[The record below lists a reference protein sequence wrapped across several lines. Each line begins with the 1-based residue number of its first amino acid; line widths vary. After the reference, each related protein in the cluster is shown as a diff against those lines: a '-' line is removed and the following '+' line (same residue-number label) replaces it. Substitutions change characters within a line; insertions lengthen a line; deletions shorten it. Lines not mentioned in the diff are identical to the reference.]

1 MQQATGSIGSSVSAA
16 GNAMPPAAVSY
27 VINLCASTTPVGL
40 EQPNDPALKQFRF
53 FVSRRRE
60 DGRERFRLHMGYFP
74 SQEAAEQM
82 LAAVRDVYPA
92 AWAGVAPGQK
102 LRARSAAQPV
112 ATPVMAVPNVPTVA
126 LPAESST
133 PPAIPARPVPPLKLE
148 VVPDLP
154 RAAPVAAND
163 SGAAARSLKNVRAA
177 IDSLNDALPEPAP
190 PAAAPALE
198 GKAVLRLLEAA
209 RPAPAARVA
218 PRAAPTPSA
227 PPTPRA
233 PPAPSAPPMS
243 RAPPAPSAQ
252 PTPRAPPARSA
263 QPTPGAAVAPASE
276 LVAYAVQLRWS
287 VQSIDL
293 SQVPQLAI
301 FAAYTLYGVEGN
313 RDGRRWYGLRLG
325 FFTDAVSA
333 KQVAHYVRSEFNAV
347 SIVPVTARE
356 RERATASMARPLPAV
371 MPPKFSGPEL
381 SFIEDV
387 PTDPATATTGIR
399 PVLESTN
406 ATAQVLQVAEK
417 SAAPAPPKGT
427 KPTRS
432 ASGKRSKLR
441 VAQGMKP
448 VSKRVRQS
456 GPPLSLEETLE
467 ILGAGELQVDNGR
480 GELMNDAS
488 RHDRKGAPKRSSRFG
503 RLISRLAERLG
514 DDRSG

>member
-1 MQQATGSIGSSVSAA
+1 MQQATSSIGSSVAA

-102 LRARSAAQPV
+102 LRARAAGQTV
-112 ATPVMAVPNVPTVA
+112 APPALPVPNVPTVA
-126 LPAESST
+126 LVAEST
-133 PPAIPARPVPPLKLE
+133 TAFAMPARPVAPLRLGA
-148 VVPDLP
+148 VPGLP
-154 RAAPVAAND
+154 RAAPVVTND
-163 SGAAARSLKNVRAA
+163 GAAAARSLKNVRAA
-177 IDSLNDALPEPAP
+177 IDSLNDAPSRAAL

-218 PRAAPTPSA
+218 PRAPHAPSAPPMPRAQPAASA

-233 PPAPSAPPMS
+233 PAARSVLPAPGARVAAP
-243 RAPPAPSAQ
+243 
-252 PTPRAPPARSA
+252 T
-263 QPTPGAAVAPASE
+263 E

-287 VQSIDL
+287 VQAIDL
-293 SQVPQLAI
+293 SLVPQLAI

-356 RERATASMARPLPAV
+356 RERATASTAKPLPALTA
-371 MPPKFSGPEL
+371 PKSSGPEL
-381 SFIEDV
+381 SFID
-387 PTDPATATTGIR
+387 DARADSATTGIR
-399 PVLESTN
+399 PVLAST
-406 ATAQVLQVAEK
+406 APVTPLDK
-417 SAAPAPPKGT
+417 AAAAKFAMAAAAGLPTPSSPGT
-427 KPTRS
+427 KPARS
-432 ASGKRSKLR
+432 GPGKRPKLR
-441 VAQGMKP
+441 VAQGTKP
-448 VSKRVRQS
+448 MSKRVRQS

-467 ILGAGELQVDNGR
+467 ILGAGELQMDSGR
-480 GELMNDAS
+480 GVLMNDAS
-488 RHDRKGAPKRSSRFG
+488 RRDRKHAPKTSSRFG
-503 RLISRLAERLG
+503 RLISRLADRLG
-514 DDRSG
+514 EDRSG